1 MHDYADENCVRILK
15 QLVAVLEPDSV
26 LLVSEMIL
34 PDRTTP
40 ENFPTAIMDAT
51 MMINGGKERTEAMF
65 RKVFHAAGLQVNK
78 VYRPVAGPGAL
89 TECILAKH

>member
-26 LLVSEMIL
+26 LLVSEMI
-34 PDRTTP
+34 
-40 ENFPTAIMDAT
+40 AIMDAT